1 VETAQEILMVPATAR
16 VADAEASFDTLL
28 SAQRRRLYGVAFS
41 ILRDHAEAEDALQD
55 AMLKAWRSWDSVRDE
70 SARRTWLM
78 RICVN
83 HCINRR
89 RGLRRLGV
97 GASPRKDE
105 PAIPDPRFEGRLVD
119 LDRSYRKLS
128 PKQRAAIF
136 LHYHH
141 GYSIDE
147 CAELMSCRAGSVRTH
162 LARAVV
168 SMRKE
173 MANV

>member
-1 VETAQEILMVPATAR
+1 MAATAR
-16 VADAEASFDTLL
+16 PQVAEASFDALL
-28 SAQRRRLYGVAFS
+28 GAERRRLYGIAYS
-41 ILRDHAEAEDALQD
+41 ILRDHSDAEDALQD

-70 SARRTWLM
+70 SARQTWM
-78 RICVN
+78 VRICVN

-89 RGLRRLGV
+89 QGLRLRLARVTHSGD
-97 GASPRKDE
+97 AAP
-105 PAIPDPRFEGRLVD
+105 PDPRFEGRLVD

-128 PKQRAAIF
+128 PRQRAAVF

-147 CAELMSCRAGSVRTH
+147 CADLMSCRPGSVRTH
-162 LARAVV
+162 LARALA

-173 MANV
+173 MANG

>member
-1 VETAQEILMVPATAR
+1 MAPSTLRT
-16 VADAEASFDTLL
+16 AEAAADFDALL
-28 SAQRRRLYGVAFS
+28 NAQRTRLYGIAYS

-55 AMLKAWRSWDSVRDE
+55 ALFKAWKSWSSLRDE
-70 SARRTWLM
+70 EARITWLV

-89 RGLRRLGV
+89 KGLRLRSV
-97 GASPRKDE
+97 AAAPRTED
-105 PAIPDPRFEGRLVD
+105 AAVADPRFEGRLVD
-119 LDRSYRKLS
+119 LDRSYRTLS
-128 PKQRAAIF
+128 PQQRAAVF

-147 CAELMSCRAGSVRTH
+147 CADLMSCGAGSVRTH
-162 LARAVV
+162 IARALA

-173 MANV
+173 MANA

>member
-1 VETAQEILMVPATAR
+1 MAPATAGSEK
-16 VADAEASFDTLL
+16 AEASFEVLL
-28 SAQRRRLYGVAFS
+28 STERRRLYGVAYS
-41 ILRDHAEAEDALQD
+41 ILRDHADAEDALQD
-55 AMLKAWRSWDSVRDE
+55 AMLKAWRSWSSVRDE
-70 SARRTWLM
+70 SARSTWLM

-83 HCINRR
+83 QCINRR
-89 RGLRRLGV
+89 TWLRLRPGRAAHA
-97 GASPRKDE
+97 GDA
-105 PAIPDPRFEGRLVD
+105 AAPDPRFEGRLLD

-147 CAELMSCRAGSVRTH
+147 CADLMSCRAGSVRTH
-162 LARAVV
+162 LARALA

>member
-1 VETAQEILMVPATAR
+1 MVPTTPRAAGL
-16 VADAEASFDTLL
+16 EASFDALL
-28 SAQRRRLYGVAFS
+28 NAERRRLYGIAYS

-55 AMLKAWRSWDSVRDE
+55 AMLKAWRSWSSLRDE
-70 SARRTWLM
+70 GARQTWLV

-83 HCINRR
+83 HRINRR
-89 RGLRRLGV
+89 KWLRVRP
-97 GASPRKDE
+97 GAAARAD
-105 PAIPDPRFEGRLVD
+105 AAATPDPRFEGRLVD
-119 LDRSYRKLS
+119 LDRSYRRLS

-147 CAELMSCRAGSVRTH
+147 CADLMSCGAGSVRTH
-162 LARAVV
+162 LARALA

-173 MANV
+173 MATNA

>member
-1 VETAQEILMVPATAR
+1 VEIAQEMLMVPATPR
-16 VADAEASFDTLL
+16 VADAEASFDRML
-28 SAQRRRLYGVAFS
+28 SVERRRLYGVAYS
-41 ILRDHAEAEDALQD
+41 ILRDHSEAEDALQD
-55 AMLKAWRSWDSVRDE
+55 AMLKAWKSWGSLRDE
-70 SARRTWLM
+70 SARQTWLV

-89 RGLRRLGV
+89 SGLRLRPSRV
-97 GASPRKDE
+97 ATASD
-105 PAIPDPRFEGRLVD
+105 AATPDPRFEGRLVD
-119 LDRSYRKLS
+119 LDRSYRGLS
-128 PKQRAAIF
+128 PKQRAAVF

-147 CAELMSCRAGSVRTH
+147 CADLMSCRAGSVRTH
-162 LARAVV
+162 LARALA

>member
-1 VETAQEILMVPATAR
+1 MVPTTPRAAR
-16 VADAEASFDTLL
+16 AEASFDSLL
-28 SAQRRRLYGVAFS
+28 NAERRRLYGIAYS

-55 AMLKAWRSWDSVRDE
+55 AMLKAWRSWGSVRDE
-70 SARRTWLM
+70 RARPTWLV

-89 RGLRRLGV
+89 RWLRVRLT
-97 GASPRKDE
+97 AAAQANE
-105 PAIPDPRFEGRLVD
+105 AAAPDPRFEGRLVD
-119 LDRSYRKLS
+119 LDRSYRRLS
-128 PKQRAAIF
+128 PKQRAAVF

-141 GYSIDE
+141 GYSIEE
-147 CAELMSCRAGSVRTH
+147 CADLMSCRAGSVRTH
-162 LARAVV
+162 LARALA

>member
-1 VETAQEILMVPATAR
+1 MAPTPSRTAAA
-16 VADAEASFDTLL
+16 AASFDSLL
-28 SAQRRRLYGVAFS
+28 NAQRRRLYGVAYS

-55 AMLKAWRSWDSVRDE
+55 ALLKAWKSWDRLRNED
-70 SARRTWLM
+70 ARTTWLV

-89 RGLRRLGV
+89 RWLRLRPGR
-97 GASPRKDE
+97 AARADD
-105 PAIPDPRFEGRLVD
+105 AAMPDPRFEGRLVD

-128 PKQRAAIF
+128 TRQRAAIF

-147 CAELMSCRAGSVRTH
+147 CADLMSCGPGSVRTH
-162 LARAVV
+162 LARALA

>member
-1 VETAQEILMVPATAR
+1 MAP
-16 VADAEASFDTLL
+16 ADAASQSAEARFEVLL
-28 SAQRRRLYGVAFS
+28 STERRRLYGAAYS

-55 AMLKAWRSWDSVRDE
+55 AMLKAWKSWASVRDE
-70 SARRTWLM
+70 SARATWLL

-89 RGLRRLGV
+89 TWLRLRPGRTAHAGDV
-97 GASPRKDE
+97 AT
-105 PAIPDPRFEGRLVD
+105 PDPRFEGRLMD

-128 PKQRAAIF
+128 PRQRAAVF

-141 GYSIDE
+141 GYSVDE
-147 CAELMSCRAGSVRTH
+147 CADLMSCHAGSVRTH
-162 LARAVV
+162 LARALA

>member
-1 VETAQEILMVPATAR
+1 MMPATPR
-16 VADAEASFDTLL
+16 TADAAAGFDALL
-28 SAQRRRLYGVAFS
+28 STERRRLYGIAYS

-55 AMLKAWRSWDSVRDE
+55 AMFKAWKSWSSLRNEDARS
-70 SARRTWLM
+70 TWLV

-89 RGLRRLGV
+89 KGLRLRGF
-97 GASPRKDE
+97 ATAPRQED
-105 PAIPDPRFEGRLVD
+105 AAAADPRFEGRLVD

-128 PKQRAAIF
+128 PQQRAAVF

-147 CAELMSCRAGSVRTH
+147 CADLMTCGAGSVRTH
-162 LARAVV
+162 LARALA

-173 MANV
+173 MAHV